1 MEVSSQEWFDLP
13 RVYLLMA
20 LSLGQGA
27 IGQSWE
33 EMDQD
38 NAAALWETQEE
49 SQLKNKN

>member
-1 MEVSSQEWFDLP
+1 
-13 RVYLLMA
+13 MA

-27 IGQSWE
+27 IGQIWD

-49 SQLKNKN
+49 SDFKKALASIIYKL